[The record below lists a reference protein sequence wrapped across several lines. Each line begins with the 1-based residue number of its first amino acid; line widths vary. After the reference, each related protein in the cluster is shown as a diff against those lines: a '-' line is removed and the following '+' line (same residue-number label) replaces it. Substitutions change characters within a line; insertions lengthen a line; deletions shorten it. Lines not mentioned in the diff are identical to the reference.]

1 MQSMRKIYALLMVA
15 IYIAASAMSSISLL
29 LCEHHHC
36 NHTHSHHEPTCVCQ
50 GISLEEDCCNHI
62 HPVLGDNHTEY
73 IASSQR
79 NESRIID
86 QSDILSSY
94 ALLSAS
100 VEVVTIHTE
109 PTAII
114 DYGDEATPLRVAHLS
129 TQGLRA
135 PPALV

>member
-1 MQSMRKIYALLMVA
+1 MRKIYALLMVA

-36 NHTHSHHEPTCVCQ
+36 NHTHSHHEPTCVCH
-50 GISLEEDCCNHI
+50 GISLEEDCCNHV

-86 QSDILSSY
+86 QSNVLSSY
-94 ALLSAS
+94 ALLAAT
-100 VEVVTIHTE
+100 VVVVTIDSE

-114 DYGDEATPLRVAHLS
+114 DYGDESAPPRVAYLS
-129 TQGLRA
+129 TKALRA
-135 PPALV
+135 PPALG

>member
-1 MQSMRKIYALLMVA
+1 MQRMRKTYAMLLVA

-36 NHTHSHHEPTCVCQ
+36 NHTHSHHEPTCVCH
-50 GISLEEDCCNHI
+50 GISFEEDCCNHI

-86 QSDILSSY
+86 QSDVLSSY
-94 ALLSAS
+94 ALLAAT
-100 VEVVTIHTE
+100 VEVVTIDLE

-114 DYGDEATPLRVAHLS
+114 DYGDKSAPPRVAYLS
-129 TQGLRA
+129 TKGLRA

>member
-1 MQSMRKIYALLMVA
+1 MLLVA
-15 IYIAASAMSSISLL
+15 IYIAASAMSSVSLL

-36 NHTHSHHEPTCVCQ
+36 NHTHSHHEPTCVCH

-86 QSDILSSY
+86 QSDVLSSY
-94 ALLSAS
+94 ALLAAM
-100 VEVVTIHTE
+100 VEVVTLDSE
-109 PTAII
+109 STATI
-114 DYGDEATPLRVAHLS
+114 DYGDKSSPLRVAHIS
-129 TQGLRA
+129 SKGLRA